1 MSETSGTNQETQ
13 KTSGSRRWLWAGGG
27 LLAGGALL
35 AAAAA
40 IAAPRV
46 MAFHGGGHGFR
57 AHPLAARFALGHGV
71 GRPGMAALLED
82 PAAAKEHVAT
92 LSDFVLRGVSATDE
106 QKQKTKQITDR
117 LVDQVR
123 PLVERHRALH
133 KAMVAELAKPEI
145 DRAAIEKLRQDGMA
159 LADEAS
165 RIAIAGVEDVGD
177 VLTPDQRKELIEL
190 GRRLHGGAEAN

>member
-1 MSETSGTNQETQ
+1 MSETSQAT
-13 KTSGSRRWLWAGGG
+13 KTSSGSRRWVWVGGG
-27 LLAGGALL
+27 LLAGGAVL
-35 AAAAA
+35 AAVGAL
-40 IAAPRV
+40 AAPRV

-57 AHPLAARFALGHGV
+57 AHPLAARFALGHG
-71 GRPGMAALLED
+71 RPGMAALLQD

-92 LSDFVLRGVSATDE
+92 VSEFVLRSVSATDE

-123 PLVERHRALH
+123 PLVERHQALH

-165 RIAIAGVEDVGD
+165 KIALAGVEDIGD
-177 VLTPDQRKELIEL
+177 LLTPDQRKELIEL

>member
-1 MSETSGTNQETQ
+1 MRETSQDT
-13 KTSGSRRWLWAGGG
+13 KKPSGGHRWLWAGGG
-27 LLAGGALL
+27 LLAGVTVL
-35 AAAAA
+35 AAVAA

-46 MAFHGGGHGFR
+46 MAFHSGGHGFR

-71 GRPGMAALLED
+71 GRPGMATLLED
-82 PAAAKEHVAT
+82 PAAAKEHIAT
-92 LSDFVLRGVSATDE
+92 VSDFVLRSVSATDE

-133 KAMVAELAKPEI
+133 EAMVAELAKPEI

-165 RIAIAGVEDVGD
+165 RIALSGVEDIAD
-177 VLTPDQRKELIEL
+177 VLTPEQRKELIEL
-190 GRRLHGGAEAN
+190 GRRLHGGPEQS